1 MMTILEIIV
10 CCLCLSALSLA
21 AEIRPEYW
29 SCPRHSGQTRYLKSQ
44 SIPEP
49 GESGKLLVADGRHV
63 NIGESGVRV

>member
-1 MMTILEIIV
+1 M
-10 CCLCLSALSLA
+10 
-21 AEIRPEYW
+21 EIRPEYW